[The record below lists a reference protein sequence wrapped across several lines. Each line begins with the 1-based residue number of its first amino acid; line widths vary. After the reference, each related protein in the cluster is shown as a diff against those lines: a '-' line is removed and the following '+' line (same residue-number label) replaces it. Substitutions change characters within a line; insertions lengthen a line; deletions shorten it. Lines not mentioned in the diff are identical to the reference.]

1 MSSSLF
7 GDTMVPNIESDSIL
21 FWGIVFYIRNIV
33 SLRSTT
39 KKTLLKCPCLDFCTC
54 CTHIWYAALNIPGV
68 SWGMRE

>member
-21 FWGIVFYIRNIV
+21 LLGYSILHKEYRLTGFNHQ
-33 SLRSTT
+33 
-39 KKTLLKCPCLDFCTC
+39 KTLLKCPCFDFCTC